1 MTKIIVVYS
10 GGLDSFTLLN
20 EAVDMGHD
28 VSTIS
33 FDYGQKHKRELDS
46 VRKFCL
52 QESIDHKV
60 VDISSIKEIFSGSS
74 LTDDLEIPKGHYE
87 DESMQSTVVPN
98 RNMILI
104 SLALGYAVTK
114 EAKEVWFGAHSGD
127 HAIYPDCRPEFVEK
141 MDAVARISNYEPIS
155 VKAPYILK
163 SKSEILKIGLSMNLD
178 YALTWTCYE
187 GGDLACGTCG
197 ACHERLESFADQN
210 ATDPIQYL

>member
-60 VDISSIKEIFSGSS
+60 VDISSIKEIFSKSS
-74 LTDDLEIPKGHYE
+74 RLIVFIFSNKFEDDKYLHI
-87 DESMQSTVVPN
+87 N
-98 RNMILI
+98 
-104 SLALGYAVTK
+104 
-114 EAKEVWFGAHSGD
+114 FGV
-127 HAIYPDCRPEFVEK
+127 F
-141 MDAVARISNYEPIS
+141 
-155 VKAPYILK
+155 
-163 SKSEILKIGLSMNLD
+163 
-178 YALTWTCYE
+178 
-187 GGDLACGTCG
+187 
-197 ACHERLESFADQN
+197 SFG
-210 ATDPIQYL
+210 